1 MRALAMVGRMLPANH
16 VKATTSA
23 TLRAQDAARD
33 RGGAAGLP
41 GALAANGLSVLA
53 CSCTQMGPLAAWAP
67 CTCLVRHRHVHG
79 AHAAMVSCVCMYVS

>member
-16 VKATTSA
+16 VNATTSA

-41 GALAANGLSVLA
+41 GAHAANGLSVLA
-53 CSCTQMGPLAAWAP
+53 CLC
-67 CTCLVRHRHVHG
+67 HRHVRG
-79 AHAAMVSCVCMYVS
+79 AHAANGGEWPHGG